1 MYGLAA
7 VTLHAIVA
15 IVLSLKSGGKDKQH
29 LPFGHAADS
38 TQIQHAVRRIRTGAE
53 VEAAAL
59 VTVGHAGDKHQAG
72 EADAF
77 RRRAVFIYNQLSAV
91 PS

>member
-38 TQIQHAVRRIRTGAE
+38 TPVSYTHLTLPTIA
-53 VEAAAL
+53 
-59 VTVGHAGDKHQAG
+59 
-72 EADAF
+72 
-77 RRRAVFIYNQLSAV
+77 
-91 PS
+91 